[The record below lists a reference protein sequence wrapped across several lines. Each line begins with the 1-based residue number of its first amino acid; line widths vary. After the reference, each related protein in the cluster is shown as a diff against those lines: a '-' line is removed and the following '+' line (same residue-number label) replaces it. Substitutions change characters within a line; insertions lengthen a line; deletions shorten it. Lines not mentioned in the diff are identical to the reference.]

1 MVRAT
6 FVCLLMAFLVEAHRL
21 PRRPSLENEIIKEN
35 ECGLKRGVMKIY
47 VPGCNPRIIRSVG
60 CKGFCLSSAKPGV
73 SEKSK
78 TINEFFR
85 VCSCCQPKTWRSRN
99 IKLICPML
107 TTKVRR
113 VKVYVATR
121 CSCLPCGNSSRT
133 IKKKD

>member
-1 MVRAT
+1 MVHFALL
-6 FVCLLMAFLVEAHRL
+6 CLLMAILTEAHRL
-21 PRRPSLENEIIKEN
+21 PRSSTLENEIVKEN

-99 IKLICPML
+99 IKLICPLL

-113 VKVYVATR
+113 VRVYVATR
-121 CSCLPCGNSSRT
+121 CSCLPCGDGYNT
-133 IKKKD
+133 VKKE